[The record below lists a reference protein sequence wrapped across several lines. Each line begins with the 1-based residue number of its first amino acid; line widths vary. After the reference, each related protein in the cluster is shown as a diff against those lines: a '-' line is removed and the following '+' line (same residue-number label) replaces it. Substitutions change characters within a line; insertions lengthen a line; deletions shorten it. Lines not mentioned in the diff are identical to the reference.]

1 MINKYISELI
11 SIYLAVE
18 ESGRYPGVC
27 LVQDSYLYYIY
38 IYKLFKPAA
47 IGTERKKP

>member
-38 IYKLFKPAA
+38 KLFKPAA